1 MEFINVIVEIL
12 KFTLPSLFVFL
23 TAYFMF
29 KQFVEREDK
38 QHHRTLR
45 AEYHKIAL
53 PLRLQAYERLT
64 LLMERISLTNLIPRV
79 RESYMTSRDLQQV
92 INSSIREEFEH
103 NVSQQVYV
111 SKEVWEVCS
120 FCKDETL
127 KFVNLVSQTVP
138 AEAESTVLAKAIFEQ
153 MMQNNRTIPTQKAL
167 NAIKDE
173 ISTLF

>member
-1 MEFINVIVEIL
+1 MEFVNAIIEIL
-12 KFTLPSLFVFL
+12 KFVLPSLFVFL
-23 TAYFMF
+23 TAYYMF
-29 KQFVEREDK
+29 KQFVDREDK
-38 QHHRTLR
+38 QHHRNLR

-79 RESYMTSRDLQQV
+79 REDYMTARDLQQA
-92 INSSIREEFEH
+92 INLSIREEFEH

-111 SKEVWEVCS
+111 SKEVWEICS
-120 FCKDETL
+120 FCKDETI
-127 KFVNLVSQTVP
+127 KFVNLVAQMIP
-138 AEAESTVLAKAIFEQ
+138 AEAESTTLAKAIYEQ